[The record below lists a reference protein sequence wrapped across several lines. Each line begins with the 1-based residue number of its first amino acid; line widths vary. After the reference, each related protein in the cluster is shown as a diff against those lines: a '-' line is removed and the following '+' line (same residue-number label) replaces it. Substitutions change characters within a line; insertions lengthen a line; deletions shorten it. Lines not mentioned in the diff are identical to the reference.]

1 MDLFIGY
8 IVLAGCKDNLML
20 IQITGTSVKFIAS
33 KYIQESFI
41 NMSLLRYISFISIS
55 QHLESKVKI
64 QNDPKTN
71 HNYYWKL
78 CTLKRL

>member
-20 IQITGTSVKFIAS
+20 IQITGASVKFIAS

-64 QNDPKTN
+64 QND
-71 HNYYWKL
+71 HNKQI
-78 CTLKRL
+78 TPTTESSVR